1 MVLSNRY
8 FFLNK
13 EILIYS
19 VIKSLNLVAVHYL
32 DNSELFFVDLGF
44 ITTEVKDAEPSL
56 LLKVLGGIV
65 K

>member
-1 MVLSNRY
+1 MVSNNRY

-19 VIKSLNLVAVHYL
+19 VIKSLNLAKVHYL
-32 DNSELFFVDLGF
+32 DNSELFFADLGF

-56 LLKVLGGIV
+56 SLKVLGGIV

>member
-1 MVLSNRY
+1 MVSNNRY

-19 VIKSLNLVAVHYL
+19 IIKSLNLAKVHYL
-32 DNSELFFVDLGF
+32 DNNELFFVDLSF
-44 ITTEVKDAEPSL
+44 ITSEVKNAEPSL
-56 LLKVLGGIV
+56 SLKVLGGIV

>member
-1 MVLSNRY
+1 MVSNNRY

-13 EILIYS
+13 EIVIYS
-19 VIKSLNLVAVHYL
+19 VIKSLNLAKVHYL
-32 DNSELFFVDLGF
+32 DNSELFFLDLGF

-56 LLKVLGGIV
+56 SLKVLGGIA

>member
-1 MVLSNRY
+1 MVSNNRY

-19 VIKSLNLVAVHYL
+19 VIKSLNLAKVHYL
-32 DNSELFFVDLGF
+32 DNSELFFVDLSF
-44 ITTEVKDAEPSL
+44 ITTEVKYAEPSL
-56 LLKVLGGIV
+56 SLKVLGGIV

>member
-1 MVLSNRY
+1 MVSNNRY

-19 VIKSLNLVAVHYL
+19 VIKSLNLAKVHYL
-32 DNSELFFVDLGF
+32 DNSELFFVDLSF

-56 LLKVLGGIV
+56 SLKVLGGIV

>member
-1 MVLSNRY
+1 MVSNNRY

-19 VIKSLNLVAVHYL
+19 VIKSLNLAKVHYL
-32 DNSELFFVDLGF
+32 DNSELFFVDLCF

-56 LLKVLGGIV
+56 SLEVLGGIV

>member
-44 ITTEVKDAEPSL
+44 ITTEVKAAEPSL